1 MSAPVG
7 VGIVGAGRIARVHAE
22 AYRSIARGALVGC
35 TDPNAAAA
43 QGFAAEASGAGP
55 IEIFPS
61 IDALLASPKVGA
73 VIVATPNGLHAEQT
87 IAALRAGKH
96 VFCQKPISMTL
107 DEADRVVAEAKRHP
121 ELVLQ
126 YGFMLRFT
134 PPMADV
140 RRRVAT
146 GALGTPIVSRSAIF
160 GWEPSAPWFY
170 DPKQGGGVIL
180 DTMVHFAD
188 LLVWLFGPVDYVHAD
203 GGAYVLQGARDFGS
217 ADNAMVTVK
226 HRSGVISH
234 QYVTWTAGHGNF
246 TFEVYGSGGEM
257 TVDLVRA
264 QTSAVFDKGD
274 SGKGKSAGWSYP
286 DLVWKYGYGGEQ
298 QHFVDRILGLGV
310 DPAAAAGVEAARD
323 ALALVLAAQRGLESG
338 EIVRC

>member
-1 MSAPVG
+1 MSDSVN
-7 VGIVGAGRIARVHAE
+7 VGIIGSGRIARTHAS
-22 AYRSIARGALVGC
+22 AYATVARGRLTACNDVS
-35 TDPNAAAA
+35 TEAA
-43 QGFAAEASGAGP
+43 QKFAAENNLRVHGDISDMLAD
-55 IEIFPS
+55 PS
-61 IDALLASPKVGA
+61 IDA
-73 VIVATPNGLHAEQT
+73 VIIATPNGLHAEQT

-96 VFCQKPISMTL
+96 VFCQKPIAMTL
-107 DEADRVVAEAKRHP
+107 EEADAVVAEAEKHP
-121 ELVLQ
+121 DKVLQ

-134 PPMADV
+134 PPMAAV
-140 RRRVAT
+140 KERLAS
-146 GALGTPIVSRSAIF
+146 GGLGNPIVSRSAIF

-203 GGAYVLQGARDFGS
+203 GGAYVLEGATQYGS

-226 HRSGVISH
+226 HKSGVISH

-246 TFEVYGSGGEM
+246 SFEIYGSAGEIV
-257 TVDLVRA
+257 VDLVRS
-264 QTSAVFDKGD
+264 QVSAAFVKPGNA
-274 SGKGKSAGWSYP
+274 STGGWEYP

-298 QHFVDRILGLGV
+298 QHFVDRILKRDV
-310 DPAAAAGVEAARD
+310 DPNAAAGVAAGRD
-323 ALALVLAAQRGLESG
+323 ALALVLAAQQALDTG